1 MTEPSTEMGEYY
13 RAPLRRSSAQF
24 FRSEATELRHHRPK
38 YAAEDL
44 GTDKSFL
51 FRGPQAIL
59 DLKARNMNLFVQM
72 AQGVD
77 EVGAIEKAKDLA
89 SAKSRSR
96 IIEAIQ
102 QHYTTPA
109 LESTLQSVEIAL
121 STMKRFSGEILT
133 V

>member
-1 MTEPSTEMGEYY
+1 
-13 RAPLRRSSAQF
+13 
-24 FRSEATELRHHRPK
+24 
-38 YAAEDL
+38 
-44 GTDKSFL
+44 
-51 FRGPQAIL
+51 
-59 DLKARNMNLFVQM
+59 MNLFVQM

-77 EVGAIEKAKDLA
+77 DETWAHHLHNSDYSRWLRESVKDRATAGEVGAIEKAKDLA
-89 SAKSRSR
+89 SAESRSR

-102 QHYTTPA
+102 RHYTTLA